1 MSEELRKHPR
11 ESSNGHLRVRT
22 SVSGVA
28 YTVSLR
34 DVSRG
39 GAFVRTEHV
48 PGAGEIISFEIL
60 DEYCLKIES
69 GRGKVVRVVDFAI
82 ELGLGFAVQFDEELE
97 LVMLDFL
104 SDNYQG
110 EVV

>member
-1 MSEELRKHPR
+1 MSEELRKHQR

-34 DVSRG
+34 DVSLG
-39 GAFVRTEHV
+39 GAFLRTQYMPE
-48 PGAGEIISFEIL
+48 AGEIISFEIL
-60 DEYCLKIES
+60 DEYCLRIER
-69 GRGKVVRVVDFAI
+69 GQGKVVRVVDIAVDFC
-82 ELGLGFAVQFDEELE
+82 LGFAIQFDEDLA
-97 LVMLDFL
+97 LAMLDFL
-104 SDNYQG
+104 SVQYHG